1 MDRTLDNPVNP
12 VPQWPRRL
20 WQFTLLATLHD
31 LKRSVHRGQPMSL
44 PNLLRRFQRRLCDVG
59 IVAGDARRVG
69 LQLVRR
75 MYRRHQPFGDVN
87 WHEARSAL
95 LGE

>member
-1 MDRTLDNPVNP
+1 MDRTLDSLAKQS
-12 VPQWPRRL
+12 PQWPRRL

-31 LKRSVHRGQPMSL
+31 LRRSVHRGQPMSL

-59 IVAGDARRVG
+59 IVAGEARRVG
-69 LQLVRR
+69 LHLLRALYQ
-75 MYRRHQPFGDVN
+75 RHQPFGDVN